1 VTRVIAGRAGGRRLA
16 VPGAGTRP
24 TSDRVREALFSTLD
38 SDRISRGQGWSQA
51 RVLDL
56 FAGSGALGLEALS
69 RGAAA
74 VLLVEKS
81 ASAAKVLR
89 ANISAVD
96 LPGAD
101 VLVRDV
107 RRLVGT
113 PGPYPPATL
122 VLADP
127 PYDWAAEDLVE
138 VLESARA
145 HDWIADGA
153 DVVVERPG
161 RDSAD
166 PIPSAWDT
174 VRRRDYGDTALWYG
188 RVTTSGAKENA

>member
-1 VTRVIAGRAGGRRLA
+1 MTRIIAGRAGGRRLA
-16 VPGAGTRP
+16 VPASGTRP

-38 SDRISRGQGWSQA
+38 SDRASRGLAWSKA

-69 RGAAA
+69 RGAAS

-81 ASAAKVLR
+81 SSAARVLR
-89 ANISAVD
+89 ANVAAVD
-96 LPGAD
+96 LPGAE

-107 RRLVGT
+107 RRLAVT
-113 PGPYPPATL
+113 EATLPAATL
-122 VLADP
+122 VFADP
-127 PYDWAAEDLVE
+127 PYEWSAEELAE
-138 VLESARA
+138 LLESAHR
-145 HDWIADGA
+145 HGWIADDA
-153 DVVVERPG
+153 DVVVERSG
-161 RDSAD
+161 RDEVG

-188 RVTTSGAKENA
+188 RVTTSGAEEDA